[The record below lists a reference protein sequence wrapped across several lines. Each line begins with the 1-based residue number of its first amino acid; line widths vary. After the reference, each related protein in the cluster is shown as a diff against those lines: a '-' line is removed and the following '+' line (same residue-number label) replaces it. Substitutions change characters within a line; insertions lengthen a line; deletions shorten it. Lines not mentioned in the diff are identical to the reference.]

1 MIDCAQPPAGE
12 QCMNLEKLLRELRLM
27 KEQPGHRFYAAVTLV
42 LLALLRYPFFSAV
55 IALFSWH
62 RFR

>member
-1 MIDCAQPPAGE
+1 MICYAQSLSGK

-27 KEQPGHRFYAAVTLV
+27 EKQPNHRYYAAATLV
-42 LLALLRYPFFSAV
+42 LLALLRYPFFSAA

-62 RFR
+62 RLR